1 MVDQILGDPDVVIV
15 VVMIVVG
22 VEVVLKHPDLS
33 QSSSFLLPSIVA
45 VSLLQK
51 FPLQRI
57 TLGKKQI
64 N

>member
-15 VVMIVVG
+15 VVMMVVA

-51 FPLQRI
+51 FPLQRT
-57 TLGKKQI
+57 TL
-64 N
+64 